1 MVRSRIN
8 IYRKWK
14 ELLKKKDDKLTPKCL
29 VLKKVTGEDF
39 TVIYI

>member
-1 MVRSRIN
+1 MERAA
-8 IYRKWK
+8 
-14 ELLKKKDDKLTPKCL
+14 KKKDDKLTPKCL